1 MTPGVITDEFSVLL
15 DQSNEPIRFKAF
27 GKVDP
32 NKPRR

>member
-1 MTPGVITDEFSVLL
+1 VLL
-15 DQSNEPIRFKAF
+15 DQSTEPIRFKAF